1 MTHRPDLHGE
11 VALVTGAASG
21 IGRAVAIEL
30 AAAGA
35 QVVVN
40 DLGSARS
47 GSRAVVAEIEK
58 AGGFAI
64 AIDADIRIE
73 AEVDRMFDRIRERL
87 GGLRIL
93 VNNAGIERNHPIA
106 EMPLDAW
113 QQVIDVNLTGQFLCA
128 RGAVRE
134 FLRRPTE
141 PPEGKARGKIVCMSS
156 VHQTIPWAGHANYAA
171 SKGGAM
177 LLVKSL
183 AQELAAQRIRV
194 NAVAP
199 GAIRTPINRAA
210 WADEAA
216 RAALLRLIPYGRIGV
231 PEDVARAV
239 LWLASDASDYVT
251 GATLV
256 VDGGMSLY
264 PAFATGAG

>member
-1 MTHRPDLHGE
+1 LTHRLDLHGE
-11 VALVTGAASG
+11 VALITGAASG

-35 QVVVN
+35 RVVVN

-47 GSRAVVAEIEK
+47 KSQAVVAEIEK
-58 AGGFAI
+58 SGGSAL
-64 AIDADIRIE
+64 AIDADIGSE
-73 AEVDRMFDRIRERL
+73 AEVGRMFDQIRERL
-87 GGLRIL
+87 GGLQIL

-106 EMPLDAW
+106 EMPVAAW
-113 QQVIDVNLTGQFLCA
+113 RQVIDVNLTGQFLCA

-134 FLRRPTE
+134 FLRGPME
-141 PPEGKARGKIVCMSS
+141 LPERKARGKIICMSS
-156 VHQTIPWAGHANYAA
+156 VHQTIPWADHANYAA
-171 SKGGAM
+171 SKGGVM

-183 AQELAAQRIRV
+183 AQELAAKRIRV

-199 GAIRTPINRAA
+199 GAIRTPINHAA

-251 GATLV
+251 GTTIV

>member
-1 MTHRPDLHGE
+1 MHRVDLDGE
-11 VALVTGAASG
+11 IALVTGAASG

-35 QVVVN
+35 RVVVN
-40 DLGSARS
+40 DLDAARS
-47 GSRAVVAEIEK
+47 KSDAVVAEIEK
-58 AGGFAI
+58 AGGSAI
-64 AIDADIRIE
+64 AIDADIGIE
-73 AEVDRMFDRIRERL
+73 AEVDRLFDRIRERL
-87 GGLRIL
+87 GGLQIL
-93 VNNAGIERNHPIA
+93 VNNAGIERNHPID
-106 EMPLDAW
+106 EMSLAAW

-128 RGAVRE
+128 RGAIRE
-134 FLRRPTE
+134 FLRRPGE
-141 PPEGKARGKIVCMSS
+141 LPEGKARGKIVCMSS

-171 SKGGAM
+171 SKGGVM

-210 WADEAA
+210 WTDETA
-216 RAALLRLIPYGRIGV
+216 RAALLRLIPYGRIGA

-239 LWLASDASDYVT
+239 LWLVSDASDYVT
-251 GATLV
+251 GATIV

-264 PAFATGAG
+264 PSFATGAG